1 MNENDPP
8 NLPRVVRGSEVVLPK
23 AKPVLTEAERIIEN
37 PAIKFSVSRYVLSIG
52 VFVAVV
58 IFGLI
63 SSLGLGV
70 DVLPNF
76 TVPVVSVVTT
86 YPGATPEDLE
96 SRSRAKLKMPSAP
109 SRVWPTSPRVPRA
122 AFHRWQ

>member
-1 MNENDPP
+1 MNENDPL

-23 AKPVLTEAERIIEN
+23 VQPVLTEAERIVEN

-52 VFVAVV
+52 AFVAVV

-63 SSLGLGV
+63 ASLGLGV

-76 TVPVVSVVTT
+76 TVPVVSVITT
-86 YPGATPEDLE
+86 YPGATPEDLDKQVTRKVE
-96 SRSRAKLKMPSAP
+96 DAVSTTK
-109 SRVWPTSPRVPRA
+109 A
-122 AFHRWQ
+122 AIEEGVVAGH